1 MSSSFALHPH
11 PTVRRYSNL
20 PRAVRS
26 SALRPSAM
34 AGAVVLCVAILI
46 AALSTV
52 DPLWWHLHF
61 SRLGMFADASGY
73 TFNGGVVASG
83 LVIAAGSV
91 PLAIQLATAQA
102 SGRIADARAA
112 RMLPPLLLTLGLC
125 LALIGVIPL
134 TLNEFLH
141 DRAANGVLLSFLG
154 LVVVSRRTLRE
165 LPAFLGRYALVAVV
179 VLVVGIGFMVSGI
192 INLAAFEVLAFGSVL
207 SWVHLL
213 ERSVRALAVTPEPA
227 SAVTTVTAAV
237 PAADEPAPVRATDA
251 PRRGSRLRVPA
262 VARTGVIR
270 TLRVAHLEH
279 EFLVPP
285 ERGQRLRRATAPS
298 SRAASVRPRTRGQA
312 PVTRRRRST
321 ASTSR
326 APQAPSPA
334 SRG

>member
-1 MSSSFALHPH
+1 MSSSFALRPH

-20 PRAVRS
+20 PG
-26 SALRPSAM
+26 ALRPSVVRPSAM
-34 AGAVVLCVAILI
+34 AGAVILCVAILI

-73 TFNGGVVASG
+73 TFNGGVVTSG

-134 TLNEFLH
+134 TMNEFLH

-154 LVVVSRRTLRE
+154 LVIVSRRTVRE

-213 ERSVRALAVTPEPA
+213 ERSVRALAVVADPTPAPPI
-227 SAVTTVTAAV
+227 AVVAAPV
-237 PAADEPAPVRATDA
+237 ADESAPRRSTDVA
-251 PRRGSRLRVPA
+251 RRGSRLRVPR
-262 VARTGVIR
+262 VARAGVIR

-285 ERGQRLRRATAPS
+285 ERRQRLRRATAPS
-298 SRAASVRPRTRGQA
+298 SPTASSRPRATGPA

-321 ASTSR
+321 SSTSR